1 MSDLVIRDETH
12 YLETVSQIRTL
23 VEQIENVV
31 DAKELADR
39 ARAAQVWAKRAKLG
53 NEQVNLASIAK
64 VWAER
69 KAGQLLEVT
78 VTHGGD
84 RRSASRSGNTTLKTL
99 GITKNESS
107 EWQALA
113 QVPDDTFQDAID
125 GVLQVG
131 NVTTAAVTR
140 MAVHYSSETDQW
152 STPQDLYDLLDS
164 EFDFDID
171 VCATPENAKCE
182 TYFTEQ
188 DDGLAQLWTGTCWM
202 NPPYGNE
209 IAAWMEKAHTESR
222 TPGTEVVCLV
232 PARVDTA
239 WWWNHA
245 RWGEVRFLRG
255 RLKFGGGTMGAP
267 FPSAV
272 VILGKPA
279 KVVWWERW
287 PKA

>member
-171 VCATPENAKCE
+171 VCAIR
-182 TYFTEQ
+182 Q
-188 DDGLAQLWTGTCWM
+188 RDSSMDGESAHR
-202 NPPYGNE
+202 
-209 IAAWMEKAHTESR
+209 IAHPRHRGRMSRARSSRHGLVVESR
-222 TPGTEVVCLV
+222 SLGRSQIPKRTPQ
-232 PARVDTA
+232 
-239 WWWNHA
+239 
-245 RWGEVRFLRG
+245 VRRRHNGSTL
-255 RLKFGGGTMGAP
+255 P
-267 FPSAV
+267 
-272 VILGKPA
+272 
-279 KVVWWERW
+279 
-287 PKA
+287 